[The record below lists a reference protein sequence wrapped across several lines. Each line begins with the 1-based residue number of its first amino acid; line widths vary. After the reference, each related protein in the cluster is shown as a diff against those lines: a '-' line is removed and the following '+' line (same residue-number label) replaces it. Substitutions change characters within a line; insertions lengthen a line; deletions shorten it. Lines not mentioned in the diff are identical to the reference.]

1 MNTDGIILEVGIF
14 LALNQTLKEIDYFK
28 NKVLGENKEKYKKF
42 NALRKHSKIMRE
54 QYQKKLKWSLIVIL
68 IKIYE
73 EFKKKIKENAVQ
85 KNPKRTSYFNNK
97 KMSQNFS

>member
-14 LALNQTLKEIDYFK
+14 LALNQTLKEIDYLK

-54 QYQKKLKWSLIVIL
+54 QY
-68 IKIYE
+68 
-73 EFKKKIKENAVQ
+73 
-85 KNPKRTSYFNNK
+85 
-97 KMSQNFS
+97 